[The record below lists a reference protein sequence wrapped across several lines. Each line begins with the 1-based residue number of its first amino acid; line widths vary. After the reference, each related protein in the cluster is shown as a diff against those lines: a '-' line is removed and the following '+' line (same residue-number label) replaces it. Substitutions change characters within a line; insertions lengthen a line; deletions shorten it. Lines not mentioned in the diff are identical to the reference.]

1 MSLEACLTWVIPF
14 ARVFGADRIPS
25 LAKTL
30 AKGVPYVLGVTAAVA
45 AFTAAQKFEQ
55 GGVVGGR
62 RHSQGGTLIEAEQG
76 EFVMSRN
83 AVESIG
89 LENLAQMNATGSG
102 GVTVNIQGNMVG
114 NEEFV
119 RDTLIPEINKT
130 VNQGL
135 A

>member
-1 MSLEACLTWVIPF
+1 M
-14 ARVFGADRIPS
+14 
-25 LAKTL
+25 
-30 AKGVPYVLGVTAAVA
+30 AKGVPYVLAVGGAIA
-45 AFTAAQKFEQ
+45 AFKASQKFEQ
-55 GGVVGGR
+55 GGEVGGR

-83 AVESIG
+83 AVQSIG
-89 LENLAQMNATGSG
+89 LENLAQMNATGSTG
-102 GVTVNIQGNMVG
+102 ITINIQGNMVG

-130 VNQGL
+130 VSEGL